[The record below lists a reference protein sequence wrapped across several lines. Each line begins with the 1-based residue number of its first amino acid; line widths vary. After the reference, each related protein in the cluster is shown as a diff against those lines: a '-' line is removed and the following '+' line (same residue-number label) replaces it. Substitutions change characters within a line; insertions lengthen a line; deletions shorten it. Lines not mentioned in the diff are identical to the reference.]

1 MLKDGELFA
10 RDMKS
15 VRRVTVERGQIVVVE
30 TDGKV
35 TRHPLAGVQR
45 MAIEP

>member
-10 RDMKS
+10 RDMKA

-35 TRHPLAGVQR
+35 TRHPLANVQR

>member
-10 RDMKS
+10 RDMKA

-35 TRHPLAGVQR
+35 TRHPLASVQR